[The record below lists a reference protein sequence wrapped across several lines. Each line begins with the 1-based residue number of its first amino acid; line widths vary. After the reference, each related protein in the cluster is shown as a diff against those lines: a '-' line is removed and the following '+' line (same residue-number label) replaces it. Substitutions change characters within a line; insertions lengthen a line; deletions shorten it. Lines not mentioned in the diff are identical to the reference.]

1 MINAG
6 PTREPL
12 DPVRFLSNYSSG
24 KMGIALADAAA
35 GYGAIVELVL
45 GPVSLSPKNSSIEI
59 INVSTAET
67 MASECISRFAD
78 CDIAIL
84 AAAVADFTPIE
95 VLNTKI
101 KKDETELV
109 LRLKPTTD
117 IAATLGKVKK
127 ASQVLVGFALET
139 NNELDNA
146 KTKLLRK
153 NLDIII
159 LNSLREDG
167 AGFGHDTNKI
177 TIIDRNNN
185 IDNFEL
191 KSKEEAAKDILDKI
205 VEIIR

>member
-1 MINAG
+1 M
-6 PTREPL
+6 
-12 DPVRFLSNYSSG
+12 
-24 KMGIALADAAA
+24 
-35 GYGAIVELVL
+35 
-45 GPVSLSPKNSSIEI
+45 
-59 INVSTAET
+59 
-67 MASECISRFAD
+67 
-78 CDIAIL
+78 
-84 AAAVADFTPIE
+84 
-95 VLNTKI
+95 
-101 KKDETELV
+101 
-109 LRLKPTTD
+109 RLKPTTD
-117 IAATLGKVKK
+117 IAATLGNVKK
-127 ASQVLVGFALET
+127 PSQVLVGFALET